1 MDKSTFLVR
10 ALRDLD
16 TSLRK
21 RAERMAKRKKVTLSS
36 LMRMALIDWLKEQEA
51 EEQMRE
57 DWHKITKR
65 K

>member
-16 TSLRK
+16 MNLRK

-36 LMRMALIDWLKEQEA
+36 LMRMALIEWLEREEA
-51 EEQMRE
+51 EEQTRGGLA
-57 DWHKITKR
+57 
-65 K
+65 